1 MPRGVPL
8 IYNEEMLAAA
18 EEVVVDFLTQE
29 LEPSC
34 DGVIIAAFGDP
45 GVARLYVQQI
55 IRKNDLSVCLF
66 VCPPVPSLCIYV
78 ILTFSCTINQSISC
92 ENIRICQESFP
103 VPTTGNRHSRS
114 SNRRGR

>member
-1 MPRGVPL
+1 MEGRTVPRGVPL

-29 LEPSC
+29 LEPGC

-55 IRKNDLSVCLF
+55 I
-66 VCPPVPSLCIYV
+66 
-78 ILTFSCTINQSISC
+78 LTY
-92 ENIRICQESFP
+92 E
-103 VPTTGNRHSRS
+103 
-114 SNRRGR
+114 